1 MFNYNFRQMT
11 LWAQGFW
18 NVSSAVF
25 PLRIF
30 LVLSKTVIC
39 GINNGFNILL
49 LIIVSANQYE
59 LLKPK
64 VSSLFGYDTQFVEA
78 SRSGMISINQFQ
90 LNPCHDIWRGT
101 LWRELLMLP
110 PHIDLGVVVFTEIES
125 HPGSELNSADFR
137 KLALKI
143 WERILRYFCNISS
156 WSRPKHHI

>member
-1 MFNYNFRQMT
+1 M
-11 LWAQGFW
+11 
-18 NVSSAVF
+18 SA
-25 PLRIF
+25 RILECQHCCISPQNLPSF
-30 LVLSKTVIC
+30 EENCFTWYQQY
-39 GINNGFNILL
+39 GFNILL

-110 PHIDLGVVVFTEIES
+110 PHIDLGAVVFAEKES
-125 HPGSELNSADFR
+125 HPGSELNAADFR
-137 KLALKI
+137 KL
-143 WERILRYFCNISS
+143 S
-156 WSRPKHHI
+156 